1 MEQAQNAGFFAKYTL
16 SSIPELM
23 IIDPSR
29 EVALSSHIG
38 SLTVAQLQQFLDHGA
53 RALGRQR
60 QKPHQAAFTAA
71 TAAMARGDAAHA
83 AERLTVLLASLSP
96 ANRRTAEL
104 RARVVEELTRALS
117 ESGDALACIRV
128 AQREG
133 ESLRGTPSFGKV
145 ATTGLSCA
153 LQAEGQ
159 ADAAQQFA
167 ARMARAFEQPDLLPI
182 DRSYL
187 LSDLTQYYQLV
198 GDEPARQRVAQQ
210 WLSYLETATTGPD
223 LSSPRESLDNELMR
237 AAATV
242 GQPERAIA
250 ALERTAAAFPESF
263 ATKTRL
269 TQLYAA
275 TKQWD
280 RGLALVAATLP
291 GLSGFNAFQLRLSE
305 FDLRLGMGDRSGARG
320 SLQAAR
326 DLLDSVATTRGRDGL
341 EAQLNAREKSLQ
353 AD

>member
-1 MEQAQNAGFFAKYTL
+1 MEQAQNAGFFAKYAL

-38 SLTVAQLQQFLDHGA
+38 SLTVAQLQQFLDSGA
-53 RALGRQR
+53 RALSNKRQDPR
-60 QKPHQAAFTAA
+60 QAAFTEA

-83 AERLTVLLASLSP
+83 AERLTALLAGLP
-96 ANRRTAEL
+96 VANSKSSSL

-117 ESGDALACIRV
+117 ESGNSLECIRV

-133 ESLRGTPSFGKV
+133 ESLRGTRSFGKV
-145 ATTGLSCA
+145 ATTGLGCA
-153 LQAEGQ
+153 LSADDQ

-187 LSDLTQYYQLV
+187 LSDLTQYYELV

-210 WLSYLETATTGPD
+210 WLSYLETATSRQDLTGP
-223 LSSPRESLDNELMR
+223 REYLDNELMR
-237 AAATV
+237 AATAV
-242 GQPERAIA
+242 GQPARAIA
-250 ALERTAAAFPESF
+250 ALERTAALFPESF

-275 TKQWD
+275 SKQWD

-291 GLSGFNAFQLRLSE
+291 GLTGFNAFQLRLSE
-305 FDLRLGMGDRSGARG
+305 VDLQLGKGDPTAARR

-326 DLLDSVATTRGRDGL
+326 DLLDSVAATRSRKGL
-341 EAQLNAREKSLQ
+341 EAQLDAREKSLP
-353 AD
+353 AN